1 MSFCISY
8 TKKTLLVRHLR
19 LYHESQS
26 STKQKQQ
33 QTHVL
38 VHDLPSPPT
47 SQYGDSSPYYNL

>member
-19 LYHESQS
+19 LYHESQL

-33 QTHVL
+33 QAHVL
-38 VHDLPSPPT
+38 CDLPSPPT